1 MSDPAKARRGSGAP
15 QRNIV
20 MLVLGTLFVLDVLMR
35 PMMPTNETRYLS
47 VAWEMLTGNH
57 WLVPFKNGVSYSH
70 KPPLLFWLINLVWL
84 PGVSEYAARL
94 VAPAL
99 SLLALWL
106 SGRLA
111 DRMHP
116 GGEFGNAAV
125 TVLGAMVPFYF
136 FSGETNFDGILMLA
150 MVACAATLWRIGTA
164 PQPRLLNW
172 LAFGAAIGFG
182 VYAKGPVI
190 FVHVMP
196 LLLGMRWWAG
206 PGRFSLAGVLVAL
219 LVAIALVALWLVPA
233 YVTGD
238 AAYREA
244 ILWTQSAGRVV
255 NSFAHA
261 RPFWYY
267 LQILPM
273 LLFPWIALRGFWQ
286 TRPLDN
292 AEKFAWVWLLGPFIL
307 FSLISGK
314 QPAYLLPAM
323 PAAALLLAN
332 RWPERPG
339 KPWIVAAVLGIVMV
353 ALLMVPTGALGN
365 SIADLLDLRTALLVT
380 VPLALGIGAMMLRPR
395 LVWLAVPA
403 IGLGLN
409 IAYFAGPAGK
419 IMSPVEIATILAQ
432 KDGKIGYAGLDYH
445 GDFQFAGRLRTPL
458 TLLPDA
464 AAIAK
469 FAETNPD
476 GLIVGR
482 LNEGLLPEWTPQNT
496 IRYRKRDTWAVW
508 NIKDFTQ

>member
-1 MSDPAKARRGSGAP
+1 MSDPLKAQATSGAP
-15 QRNIV
+15 QRYIV
-20 MLVLGTLFVLDVLMR
+20 LLVVGTLFVLDVLMR

-57 WLVPFKNGVSYSH
+57 WLVPFKNGVSYSQ

-84 PGVSEYAARL
+84 PGVTEYGARL

-106 SGRLA
+106 TGRLA
-111 DRMHP
+111 DRMRP
-116 GGEFGNAAV
+116 GGDFGNAAIA
-125 TVLGAMVPFYF
+125 VLGTMVPFYF
-136 FSGETNFDGILMLA
+136 FAGETNFDGILMLA
-150 MVACAATLWRIGTA
+150 MVTCAAALWRIGAT
-164 PQPRLLNW
+164 PEPRLLNW
-172 LAFGAAIGFG
+172 LVFGAALGFG

-206 PGRFSLAGVLVAL
+206 AGRFSIAGSLAAL
-219 LVAIALVALWLVPA
+219 AVAIILVALWLVPA

-244 ILWTQSAGRVV
+244 TLWTQSAGRVV

-261 RPFWYY
+261 RPVWYY
-267 LQILPM
+267 LGILPM
-273 LLFPWIALRGFWQ
+273 LLFPWIAIRGFWQ
-286 TRPLDN
+286 VRPLDN
-292 AEKFAWVWLLGPFIL
+292 AEKFAWLWLLGPFIL

-332 RWPERPG
+332 RWPERIG
-339 KPWIVAAVLGIVMV
+339 KPWIVADVLVIAMITLLVM
-353 ALLMVPTGALGN
+353 PSGALGA
-365 SIADLLDLRTALLVT
+365 SIADFLDLRLAIVVLI
-380 VPLALGIGAMMLRPR
+380 PLALVVAGMMRRPG

-403 IGLGLN
+403 IGLALN
-409 IAYFAGPAGK
+409 LAYFIGPAGK
-419 IMSPVEIATILAQ
+419 IMSPVEIATILAE
-432 KDGKIGYAGLDYH
+432 KDGRIGHAGPDYH
-445 GDFQFAGRLRTPL
+445 GDFHFAGRLRAPL
-458 TLLPDA
+458 TLLPDQ
-464 AAIAK
+464 AAIAA
-469 FAETNPD
+469 FAKKNPD

-482 LNEGLLPEWTPQNT
+482 LTEGVRPDWAPQNT
-496 IRYRKRDTWAVW
+496 VRYRKKGTWAVW
-508 NIKDFTQ
+508 NIEEMTQ